1 MHGMGWVTSWG
12 NSMSPRQSPA
22 SQGAVV
28 IRVTDVRER
37 LVFGDGLP
45 DVAYREIVAIEI
57 VETKSG
63 QLRWDPKTETWRDA
77 FDIDT

>member
-1 MHGMGWVTSWG
+1 M
-12 NSMSPRQSPA
+12 
-22 SQGAVV
+22 
-28 IRVTDVRER
+28 TDVRER

-45 DVAYREIVAIEI
+45 NVAYREIVAIEI

-63 QLRWDPKTETWRDA
+63 RLRWDPKTETWRDA

>member
-1 MHGMGWVTSWG
+1 
-12 NSMSPRQSPA
+12 MSPRQSPA

-45 DVAYREIVAIEI
+45 NVAYREIVATEI
-57 VETKSG
+57 VETMSG
-63 QLRWDPKTETWRDA
+63 RLRWDPKTETWRDA

>member
-1 MHGMGWVTSWG
+1 
-12 NSMSPRQSPA
+12 
-22 SQGAVV
+22 
-28 IRVTDVRER
+28 VTDVRER

-45 DVAYREIVAIEI
+45 NVAYREIVAIEI